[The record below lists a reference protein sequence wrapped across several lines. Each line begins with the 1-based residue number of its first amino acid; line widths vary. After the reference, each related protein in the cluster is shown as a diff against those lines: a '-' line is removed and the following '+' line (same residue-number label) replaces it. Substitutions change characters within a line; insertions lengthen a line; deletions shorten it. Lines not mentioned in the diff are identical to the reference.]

1 MCLRFQSGTN
11 VVYIFHNDGFNDLQV
26 NHMFT
31 INLHTDK
38 MAANA
43 QNGRRQRFSSDIN
56 SIVVER
62 R

>member
-11 VVYIFHNDGFNDLQV
+11 VVYIFHNDGFNDLKM

-31 INLHTDK
+31 INLHIDK

-43 QNGRRQRFSSDIN
+43 QNGHRQRFLSGIN
-56 SIVVER
+56 FIVDECR
-62 R
+62 

>member
-11 VVYIFHNDGFNDLQV
+11 VVYIFHNDGFNDLKM
-26 NHMFT
+26 NHMFI
-31 INLHTDK
+31 INLHVDN